1 MTNEEQKLYNEL
13 KKLAKT
19 ANQRILRLERLTGKK
34 GLFATKQLYDYLSVV
49 DGVSKSGR
57 IKVSKKFNETQL
69 IAMIKA
75 TKNFLDDRENTTVTA
90 LKKQKAEVEKS
101 IGKKITWKQLST
113 LYIASELYK
122 WANEEFGSK
131 FWKDFAPLVF
141 KQSKTEWVD
150 FCAMYIDKINDVTVK
165 NRLKALYDYL
175 RK

>member
-1 MTNEEQKLYNEL
+1 MPNEEQKLYNEL

-19 ANQRILRLERLTGKK
+19 ANQRILRLERLTGQK

-57 IKVSKKFNETQL
+57 IKVSSKYNETQL

-75 TKNFLDDRENTTVTA
+75 TKTFLADRQNTTVTA

-101 IGKKITWKQLST
+101 IGKKINWKQLST
-113 LYIASELYK
+113 LYTASELYK
-122 WANEEFGSK
+122 WANEEFGSR

-141 KQSKTEWVD
+141 EQSKTEWVD